1 MRVFFYLF
9 SIFFF
14 AFWRTKR
21 RWRRKKDPHQQRV
34 QEAPGLLQVMPGA

>member
-9 SIFFF
+9 LCLL
-14 AFWRTKR
+14 ANEEEME
-21 RWRRKKDPHQQRV
+21 KKEDPHQQRV